1 MFRLFD
7 ALAEVVPASQIGND
21 SATGCQGHRFTS
33 PRVFEKFLQN
43 LTGAGI
49 PDELVTQLHKT
60 LLEERAFTE
69 KALKK
74 VVLGDQS
81 PP

>member
-1 MFRLFD
+1 MTAQQVAKVTDL
-7 ALAEVVPASQIGND
+7 PAQ
-21 SATGCQGHRFTS
+21 
-33 PRVFEKFLQN
+33 VFEKFLQN